1 MLQLDSI
8 PITQP
13 GAGEVRVR
21 VQARGLNR
29 ADLLWLTNSYVE
41 TPQLLSHIF
50 VAISADTLILLGKK
64 GGFNGTCA

>member
-13 GAGEVRVR
+13 ESGEIRVR
-21 VQARGLNR
+21 VQPMRLNC

-50 VAISADTLILLGKK
+50 VAISADTP
-64 GGFNGTCA
+64 